1 MRMGLALV
9 ARGFC
14 AARLRAAA
22 TLHSPSSEACKID
35 RRLIVMAVPLL
46 HFIRATLFS
55 HDMQAIRTVLIVFIL
70 AGIAPA
76 PGAAA
81 TAESAHQH
89 WVDVASAGLDPQA
102 VATLQRIHGADRQLL
117 ALRAYLRAGD
127 SLSARWSWSQETLAQ
142 YPSTAEGKAAATDID
157 SVIAEFAKQNPGYQL
172 QVNRQPRS
180 LEVQLAHWNE
190 NASVAAVAA
199 SLVKSLEGRFAGSSS
214 PTGAQLREALAHWT
228 PGTAAALAAPGMS
241 AHGQGRAFDFAVV
254 RSGQMVAGLV
264 AASAHAQWDS
274 AGWTRKLH
282 AAVVASGKPFVGP
295 LQSPYEPWH
304 YAYTPQH

>member
-1 MRMGLALV
+1 MQSIR
-9 ARGFC
+9 
-14 AARLRAAA
+14 
-22 TLHSPSSEACKID
+22 
-35 RRLIVMAVPLL
+35 PL
-46 HFIRATLFS
+46 
-55 HDMQAIRTVLIVFIL
+55 LIVFIL
-70 AGIAPA
+70 AGIAQAPA
-76 PGAAA
+76 AAA
-81 TAESAHQH
+81 TAESAHQL
-89 WVDVASAGLDPQA
+89 WVEEASAGLDPQA

-127 SLSARWSWSQETLAQ
+127 SLAARWSWSQETLTK
-142 YPSTAEGKAAATDID
+142 YPATPEGKAAAADID
-157 SVIAEFAKQNPGYQL
+157 SVVAEFAKENPGYQL

-199 SLVKSLEGRFAGSSS
+199 SLVKSLEGRFAESSA
-214 PTGAQLREALAHWT
+214 PTSAQLRDALTHWT

-241 AHGQGRAFDFAVV
+241 AHGQGRAFDFAIA
-254 RSGQMVAGLV
+254 RNGQSVAGMV
-264 AASAHAQWDS
+264 AASAHAQWDT

-304 YAYTPQH
+304 YAYTPQP